1 MEARSKFQQRY
12 GERNQH
18 ELEACGLQPQH
29 LLGRREEY
37 AKIA

>member
-1 MEARSKFQQRY
+1 MEAMSKYLQQFCGHILHGPRV
-12 GERNQH
+12 
-18 ELEACGLQPQH
+18 CGLQPQH